1 MKGNSWRGGLL
12 FGAVTIVPVI
22 GLMLLGNRLAQLP
35 FLPYDVFDWLA
46 RVLPGWLIVPSIG
59 LMVRI
64 ITALN
69 VGPTASTAK
78 AAEHSLA
85 ILIFVPAGGA
95 AGAVLEA
102 ITAKRPE
109 TSERL
114 GTIGGIVLS
123 AAAIAIEVS
132 LGFPA
137 ISAVTGS
144 LWIIIVLTVW
154 GWLLGR
160 LLQAW
165 PAPAPAEPAPRLSR
179 REFLAVVGGG
189 AAATTLATVG
199 LSSWLRRSPPPPAA
213 ALPPIDTSGTSGPAA
228 SPSDAT
234 LAARILPAPGTRPEL
249 TSNDDFY
256 RIDID
261 SIPPQV
267 DGASW
272 RLELGGLVDHPMSLT
287 LDQLRARPAVS
298 QFVTMQ
304 CISNPV
310 GGDLTGTSR
319 WTGLRLK
326 DLMAEAGLQP
336 AATGIAIRS
345 SDGFYETVSLTD
357 AADDRTLLVY
367 EMNGEPLPTGHGF
380 PLRIYIPDRYGM
392 KQPKWITHMEAVD
405 QAQPGYW
412 VERGWSQEARAQ
424 TVSVIDTVALDS
436 QSGGPATVPVGGI
449 AWAGARGIS
458 KVEVQV
464 DEGPWAS
471 VELRVPPLSPLTWVQ
486 WRYDWPY
493 QAGRHVFRVRAYDTN
508 GAPQVADV
516 SDTFPDGATG
526 YHSMTVTA

>member
-1 MKGNSWRGGLL
+1 MKRNSWRSGALL
-12 FGAVTIVPVI
+12 GAVTIVPVV
-22 GLMLLGNRLAQLP
+22 GLMLLGDRLAQLP
-35 FLPYDVFDWLA
+35 FLPFDLFDWLA

-69 VGPTASTAK
+69 VGPTASSAK

-85 ILIFVPAGGA
+85 ILIFIVGGGLVGAVLAGVTGKRPETAARIGTIAGVVLSVVAIAVEASLGFSA
-95 AGAVLEA
+95 AGAV
-102 ITAKRPE
+102 
-109 TSERL
+109 
-114 GTIGGIVLS
+114 
-123 AAAIAIEVS
+123 
-132 LGFPA
+132 
-137 ISAVTGS
+137 TGS
-144 LWIIIVLTVW
+144 VWIIIVLALW
-154 GWLLGR
+154 GWVLGR
-160 LLQAW
+160 SLQAW
-165 PAPAPAEPAPRLSR
+165 PAAAPVEPAPRLSR
-179 REFLAVVGGG
+179 RQFLTVIGGG
-189 AAATTLATVG
+189 AAATTLAALG
-199 LSSWLRRSPPPPAA
+199 LSNWLRRSPPPPPA
-213 ALPPIDTSGTSGPAA
+213 ALPPIDTGGTSGPAA
-228 SPSDAT
+228 SPPQPT
-234 LAARILPAPGTRPEL
+234 LAARITPAPGTRPEV
-249 TSNDDFY
+249 TANDDFY

-272 RLELGGLVDHPMSLT
+272 RLELGGLLNHPMTLT

-326 DLMAEAGLQP
+326 DLLAEAGLQA

-345 SDGFYETVSLTD
+345 VDGFYETVSRAD
-357 AADDRTLLVY
+357 ATDDRTLLVY
-367 EMNGEPLPTGHGF
+367 EMNGEPLPSDHGF

-392 KQPKWITHMEAVD
+392 KQPKWITHMEAID
-405 QAQPGYW
+405 QAQLGYW

-436 QSGGPATVPVGGI
+436 QSGNPATVPVGGI
-449 AWAGARGIS
+449 AWAGARGIG

-464 DEGPWAS
+464 DDGPWAA
-471 VELRVPPLSPLTWVQ
+471 VELRVPPLSLLTWVQ

-493 QAGRHVFRVRAYDTN
+493 QAGRHIFRVRAYDAN
-508 GAPQVADV
+508 GEPQIAGV
-516 SDTFPDGATG
+516 SDTFPNGATG
-526 YHSMTVTA
+526 YHSLTVAA